1 MLKIYEQLKES
12 DWYNEQADVV
22 QITLVG
28 LMEKQSLRKIAL
40 INSFSLL
47 EVTTAKETIHQRI
60 FELYPNP
67 EEDFPK

>member
-12 DWYNEQADVV
+12 DWYKEQNEVV
-22 QITLVG
+22 QTTLIG

-47 EVTTAKETIHQRI
+47 ETTTAKETIHQRI

-67 EEDFPK
+67 EEDYPQ